1 MTRQFWVLVHR
12 YAGLYMA
19 FFLIVAGATGSI
31 LAFSPEIV
39 RLLVPTL
46 VVAAQD
52 QPMLDGFELRRR
64 ALALIPPQGKL
75 DGVSLH
81 RAPTDAFIAA
91 IEPRLDADGKPYVL
105 PFNFLLLNPYTGT
118 EIERIPYDGSIWPIT
133 RVNFISFITYLHFR
147 LAIPGSVGTW
157 LFGIAALVWT
167 LDCFISAY
175 LTFPIS
181 VRRKPQTED
190 ATNDAVRKSW
200 WVRWSPAWLVKWRG
214 SAYRVNFDLHR
225 AGGLWVWLMLLV
237 FAWSSVGL
245 NLNQEIYL
253 PAMKAVFGMP
263 DPNGDLPDLKTPRTA
278 PALGLEQ
285 AYAVGQGLM
294 SQQAATHHFTVHHAE
309 ALFYNAAKGVYFY
322 SVRSDRDLNDMGGGT
337 TLTFDGDTGH
347 FLSLNLPTGQNAGST
362 VSNWIFALHM
372 AQIWGLPFKIF
383 VCVMGLLIVTLSV
396 TGVYIWLKKRR
407 ARTARSPLRSSPSN
421 GETA

>member
-81 RAPTDAFIAA
+81 RAPTNAFIAA

-133 RVNFISFITYLHFR
+133 PCCSRNFSPARSMAPT
-147 LAIPGSVGTW
+147 S
-157 LFGIAALVWT
+157 
-167 LDCFISAY
+167 SS
-175 LTFPIS
+175 PIRP
-181 VRRKPQTED
+181 VRR
-190 ATNDAVRKSW
+190 
-200 WVRWSPAWLVKWRG
+200 
-214 SAYRVNFDLHR
+214 
-225 AGGLWVWLMLLV
+225 
-237 FAWSSVGL
+237 
-245 NLNQEIYL
+245 
-253 PAMKAVFGMP
+253 
-263 DPNGDLPDLKTPRTA
+263 
-278 PALGLEQ
+278 
-285 AYAVGQGLM
+285 
-294 SQQAATHHFTVHHAE
+294 
-309 ALFYNAAKGVYFY
+309 
-322 SVRSDRDLNDMGGGT
+322 
-337 TLTFDGDTGH
+337 
-347 FLSLNLPTGQNAGST
+347 
-362 VSNWIFALHM
+362 
-372 AQIWGLPFKIF
+372 
-383 VCVMGLLIVTLSV
+383 
-396 TGVYIWLKKRR
+396 
-407 ARTARSPLRSSPSN
+407 
-421 GETA
+421 